1 VFLAWCRW
9 DVLTDLFQNLFMTGL
24 LPDDVTVALRDS
36 NQVAPL
42 LPLVERKLDYAN
54 LAAAPA

>member
-1 VFLAWCRW
+1 MFLSWCRW
-9 DVLTDLFQNLFMTGL
+9 DGLTDLFQNLFMTGL

-36 NQVAPL
+36 NQVASL

-54 LAAAPA
+54 LAAASA